1 MHFCQGGR
9 APFSPEGM
17 RENSDVKKE
26 VYSFVYPLSA
36 LHISMYW
43 VRSHERVRAELLEF
57 CRWLPAVPV
66 VLPRALVLHDRKL
79 T

>member
-57 CRWLPAVPV
+57 ADGFL
-66 VLPRALVLHDRKL
+66 LFLLFFLVRLFF
-79 T
+79 TIGS